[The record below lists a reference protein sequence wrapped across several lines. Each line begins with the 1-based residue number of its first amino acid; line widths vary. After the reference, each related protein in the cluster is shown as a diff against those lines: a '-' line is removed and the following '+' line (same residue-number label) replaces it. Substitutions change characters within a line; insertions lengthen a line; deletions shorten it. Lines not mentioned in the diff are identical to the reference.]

1 MHGAAGGQPLA
12 PPAGHFGRQGQRGGG
27 RRPRGAGA
35 GPRRSQSRR
44 AQGSSALDP
53 RELANPRC
61 FMEESPDMSRNDG
74 PRYWL
79 GTMGFSYADWA
90 GVFYPPGMKPGD
102 YLAWYARQFDTVELD
117 TTFHA
122 TPPVERVRR
131 WAEVTPDEFKFCV
144 KTPKDVTHEGALGR
158 RLGPML
164 GFLDVMRAFGP
175 KLAVV
180 LIQLPPSCGVDQFE
194 ELERLLKGLP
204 RDVRFAV
211 EFRNSSWGQQR
222 TLDLLRERGAALVV
236 AEYTTRPS
244 RIHVTG
250 DFLYVRWIGEHERFK
265 ELNREQIDMT
275 PSLEWWKQ
283 EIERVAP
290 RAI

>member
-1 MHGAAGGQPLA
+1 MT
-12 PPAGHFGRQGQRGGG
+12 
-27 RRPRGAGA
+27 
-35 GPRRSQSRR
+35 
-44 AQGSSALDP
+44 DT
-53 RELANPRC
+53 
-61 FMEESPDMSRNDG
+61 DG
-74 PRYWL
+74 PHIWV
-79 GTMGFSYADWA
+79 GTMGFSYSDWA
-90 GVFYPPGMKPGD
+90 GVFYPPGTKPGD

-122 TPPVERVRR
+122 TPPVERVKR
-131 WAEVTPDEFKFCV
+131 WAEVTPDDFRFCV

-164 GFLDVMRAFGP
+164 GFLDVMRTFGP

-222 TLDLLRERGAALVV
+222 TLDLLRERGVSLVV
-236 AEYTTRPS
+236 AEYQTRPS
-244 RIHVTG
+244 RIHVTA
-250 DFLYVRWIGEHERFK
+250 DFLYVRWIGEHERFE

-283 EIERVAP
+283 EIGRTGATGRVKDVYGFFNNDYSGYSVATSRRFMAMMGLP
-290 RAI
+290 VKESPDQDLAGQGMLFG

>member
-1 MHGAAGGQPLA
+1 
-12 PPAGHFGRQGQRGGG
+12 
-27 RRPRGAGA
+27 
-35 GPRRSQSRR
+35 
-44 AQGSSALDP
+44 
-53 RELANPRC
+53 
-61 FMEESPDMSRNDG
+61 MEESPDMSRTTTTQ
-74 PRYWL
+74 PRVWV
-79 GTMGFSYADWA
+79 GTMGFSYSDWA
-90 GVFYPPGMKPGD
+90 GVFYPPGTKPGD

-122 TPPVERVRR
+122 TPPVDRVRR
-131 WAEVTPDEFKFCV
+131 WADVTPDEFRFCV
-144 KTPKDVTHEGALGR
+144 KTPRDVTHEGALGR

-204 RDVRFAV
+204 RDARYAV
-211 EFRNSSWGQQR
+211 EFRNASWGQQR
-222 TLDLLRERGAALVV
+222 TLDLLRERGVGLVV

-265 ELNREQIDMT
+265 ELNREQVDMT
-275 PSLEWWKQ
+275 PSLEWWRD
-283 EIERVAP
+283 EITRANDSGQVKDVYGFFNNDYSGYSVATCRRFMAMMGLP
-290 RAI
+290 VRESPDQDLAGQGMLFG